1 MQLFKKS
8 LTKILVLLSS
18 AILRKHKPF
27 IIAITGNLGKTTT
40 KDSIAAAFAGQD
52 AYVASKKSLNSDIG
66 IPLTIIGASSGWR
79 SVSRW
84 LSIIWKGVKVYSARD
99 YKKYLILEVG
109 ADAKGDIE
117 NITKYLHPNIT
128 VMTQFAEV
136 PVHVENFKDREE
148 LIREKKYLAEAI
160 VDGGTFIYNSDCVD
174 SREMLET
181 LKEDFAKRN
190 IRVLSFGTKTADI
203 VATSIVNSVT
213 NKKVSAKVILKK
225 DTKNILN
232 LECDGV
238 LGESPIICAL
248 PAILIADELNLDVY
262 QSLESIKVSERAPG
276 RMRILDGRNKSIII
290 DDSYNSS
297 PLAAMHGV
305 KTAGDLKTIGRKI
318 FVIGDM
324 MELGKFTKE
333 EHIKLGKQIAK
344 YAHILITVGL
354 RSRDVAES
362 AMDNGLGEG
371 WVLQCDDAYEAG
383 REVQQLLRSGDL
395 VYLKGSQ
402 SMRLER
408 ATMMILDEDLKAKDY
423 LPRQESEWLRRT

>member
-1 MQLFKKS
+1 MQFFKK
-8 LTKILVLLSS
+8 LLIKILVLLSG
-18 AILRKHKPF
+18 AILKKHKPF
-27 IIAITGNLGKTTT
+27 IIAVTGNLGKTTT
-40 KDSIAAAFAGQD
+40 KDSIAAAFSGQD
-52 AYVASKKSLNSDIG
+52 AFIASKKSLNSDLG

-79 SVSRW
+79 SISKW
-84 LSIIWKGVKVYSARD
+84 LEIIWKGIKVYFGRD

-109 ADAKGDIE
+109 ADTKGDIE
-117 NITKYLHPNIT
+117 NVTKYLRPNIT
-128 VMTQFAEV
+128 VMTQFSEV
-136 PVHVENFKDREE
+136 PVHIENFKNRKE
-148 LIREKKYLAEAI
+148 LIREKRYLAEAI

-174 SREMLET
+174 SVDMLED
-181 LKEDFAKRN
+181 LAEDFKNRN
-190 IRVLSFGTKTADI
+190 IKVLSFGTKTADI

-213 NKKVSAKVILKK
+213 NKKVSAKVILKD

-248 PAILIADELNLDVY
+248 PAILIADEMNLDIY
-262 QSLESIKVSERAPG
+262 QSLEKIKTSERAPG
-276 RMRILDGRNKSIII
+276 RMRILNGRNKSIII

-297 PLAAMHGV
+297 PLAAAHGV
-305 KTAGDLKTIGRKI
+305 KTVGDLKIIGRKI
-318 FVIGDM
+318 FIIGDM
-324 MELGKFTKE
+324 MELGTFTKE
-333 EHIKLGKQIAK
+333 EHLKLGKQIAK

-371 WVLQCDDAYEAG
+371 WVLQCDDAYQAG

-395 VYLKGSQ
+395 VYIKGSQ